1 MKERLVNTVISH
13 LSAMFPIRIL
23 AKKKSHLL
31 MIIYSVLPSTLNVLE
46 FHERQKQ
53 MIGIAVAVQQH

>member
-1 MKERLVNTVISH
+1 
-13 LSAMFPIRIL
+13 
-23 AKKKSHLL
+23 